1 MEEIFKPPKKIKIG
15 WLEEIDLPEFNVKS
29 LAAKID
35 TGAYTSSL
43 HATKIRPF
51 LKDGVSYVRFYAN
64 GEVKCV
70 KPVHSQRVVKSSN
83 GHEELRIVIETVV
96 TLGKR
101 KINTQFTLTDRKDM
115 DYRVLLGRKFLR
127 KRYIVD
133 VGRTFRIKK
142 LRLKKLNRE
151 KNETSDQ

>member
-15 WLEEIDLPEFNVKS
+15 WLEEIDLPEFNIKNLS
-29 LAAKID
+29 AKID

-51 LKDGVSYVRFYAN
+51 LKDGVSYVQFYAN
-64 GEVKCV
+64 GLVKCI

-83 GHEELRIVIETVV
+83 GHEELRIVIETTVV
-96 TLGKR
+96 LGKR
-101 KINTQFTLTDRKDM
+101 KVITQFTLTDRKDM
-115 DYRVLLGRKFLR
+115 DYRVLLGRRFLR

-142 LRLKKLNRE
+142 LYLKKAQ
-151 KNETSDQ
+151 KK

>member
-15 WLEEIDLPEFNVKS
+15 WLEEIELPEFNIK
-29 LAAKID
+29 AITAKID

-51 LKDGVSYVRFYAN
+51 LKEGVSYVQFYAN
-64 GEVKCV
+64 GEVKCI

-96 TLGKR
+96 VLGKR
-101 KINTQFTLTDRKDM
+101 KILTEFTLADRKDM
-115 DYRVLLGRKFLR
+115 DYRVLLGRKFLQ

-133 VGRTFRIKK
+133 VSKTFRIKK
-142 LRLKKLNRE
+142 LQLKKQKSRDA
-151 KNETSDQ
+151 KKT

>member
-15 WLEEIDLPEFNVKS
+15 WLEEIDLPELNVQN

-51 LKDGVSYVRFYAN
+51 LKDGISYVRFYAN

-96 TLGKR
+96 ALGKR
-101 KINTQFTLTDRKDM
+101 KITTQFTLTDRKDM

-133 VGRTFRIKK
+133 VARTFRIKK
-142 LRLKKLNRE
+142 LRLKKL
-151 KNETSDQ
+151 KNENKNS

>member
-1 MEEIFKPPKKIKIG
+1 MDEIFKPPKKVKIG
-15 WLEEIDLPEFNVKS
+15 WLEEIELPEFNIQN

-51 LKDGVSYVRFYAN
+51 LKDGVSYVQFYAN

-96 TLGKR
+96 KLGKR
-101 KINTQFTLTDRKDM
+101 KILTQFTLADRKDM

-133 VGRTFRIKK
+133 VSRTFRIKK
-142 LRLKKLNRE
+142 LQLKKQN
-151 KNETSDQ
+151 KSTKKSPD